1 MAPRAVGHALAQRCE
16 CKHKP
21 LSGKYRRMSK
31 FSHISLSALELPS
44 LGEVPEWV
52 HLVPRGQF
60 GARDGRGPWRYGNA
74 QDLITAS
81 FAARKRIH
89 IDLNHSTE
97 TAAKQGLEAPA
108 VGYVTEMEER
118 TDGIWGRVDWTRRGK
133 ELLADRAYWGIS
145 PVIQFDKSTGDV
157 HAVARAALTNDPA
170 LTELTPLSTEE
181 TQEMFLQ
188 KLAKMLGLGEDASE
202 EDVTA
207 ALQKALDAKK
217 DGGEGGGNAALAS
230 LATALGAEESADVAA
245 LTTFAK
251 TLTASKTETAEALT
265 ALQAE
270 VKELRDGGKT
280 SAAEAFV
287 DQAIR
292 DRRVGVKSAREEYV
306 ALHVENPERCEKMI
320 AGLPKLDATNTTIEP
335 PKTEGTTA
343 LSAQET
349 DVAAMLGIDPEK
361 MAATKA
367 AEEKRKGAL

>member
-1 MAPRAVGHALAQRCE
+1 MAPRAVRHALAQRCE
-16 CKHKP
+16 CKHRP

-60 GARDGRGPWRYGNA
+60 GARDGRGPWKYGNA

-145 PVIQFDKSTGDV
+145 PVIQFDKTTGDV

-217 DGGEGGGNAALAS
+217 DGDEGEGNAALAT
-230 LATALGAEESADVAA
+230 LATALGAEEGADVAA
-245 LTTFAK
+245 LTTLAK
-251 TLTASKTETAEALT
+251 TLTAGKTETAEALT